1 MTDRENGDTKTTA
14 GATSG
19 TSNRAATEIIRIT
32 GVLVA
37 AAVQARLVITSH
49 LLPVI
54 KTGAEMII
62 GGLNLRLRLLTSGTT
77 TPPPPAHT
85 ITTLP
90 PTIKMLAVNL

>member
-19 TSNRAATEIIRIT
+19 TSNREATEIIRIT
-32 GVLVA
+32 GVLVV
-37 AAVQARLVITSH
+37 AAVLARLVITSH